1 MAKVG
6 EIIGGVLIGATLVGM
21 VLDGSRTERQKKE
34 LQQLDPERYELA
46 EKRISGEM
54 IPTSTLEDASFNTTN
69 KRAFWDNE
77 YKAVKDS
84 LKREKVNKFIDSLQ
98 NTMTLDG
105 ISKKAEF
112 VASQKLQDTVK
123 VLKKL

>member
-6 EIIGGVLIGATLVGM
+6 DIIGGVLIGATLVGM
-21 VLDGSRTERQKKE
+21 VLDGPRTERQKKE

-69 KRAFWDNE
+69 KRDFWNNE

-84 LKREKVNKFIDSLQ
+84 LRREKIKTFVDSLE
-98 NTMTLDG
+98 NNMRFDG
-105 ISKKAEF
+105 ISKKACF
-112 VASQKLQDTVK
+112 DASQKMQDTLK
-123 VLKKL
+123 VLKKM